1 MTTIAT
7 LFSGFEL
14 VGVGARQA
22 GLSHLWGVEWDDAI
36 AGVARTNG
44 FHTITAD
51 VLDIDPHTLPV
62 PDVLHASPVCT
73 RASVANQSAEV
84 NEDGLKESP
93 LDIAMGE
100 KVAQFID
107 VMTPRVVTI
116 ENVYGYRKFRAFKAI
131 CAALDR
137 NGYFWDFDNLNTAD
151 YGVPQTRRRLILRA
165 VRGALLPNLPA
176 PERWVGWYEAIED
189 LIPGLPESQFAPWQL
204 ARLPEEIKGTFAFS
218 ASESNNTI
226 RDIRPYEASEP
237 FGTIKAG
244 EFRRPSSVPRAFIL
258 DCQLAGDTQERGV
271 TLRQGDAPVFAV
283 TSGKGG
289 RQPVR
294 AFLVGTNANDT
305 SQAKIYQEAGEPAQ
319 VVRTPSGGRE
329 LRAYL
334 VESKNIQEWGDSRR
348 ADNEPAMTVNTDHKP
363 SHAPKAWLSAGR
375 VVSMTPRALAR
386 FQSVP
391 DSYLL
396 PDDKRLSC
404 KGIGNGFPPLAY
416 QKLIAPLV
424 ENL

>member
-1 MTTIAT
+1 MTTIVT

-22 GLSHLWGVEWDDAI
+22 GLSHLWGIEWDDAI
-36 AGVARTNG
+36 ASVARTNG

-51 VLDIDPHTLPV
+51 VLDIDPHTLEV

-137 NGYFWDFDNLNTAD
+137 NGYFWDFDNLNCAD

-204 ARLPEEIKGTFAFS
+204 ARLPEEIKAFAMGSAISAPIEIGAEPIDTITLDNGT
-218 ASESNNTI
+218 
-226 RDIRPYEASEP
+226 RY
-237 FGTIKAG
+237 
-244 EFRRPSSVPRAFIL
+244 RAFIL

-271 TLRQGDAPVFAV
+271 TLRQGDAPMFTV
-283 TSGKGG
+283 TSSQDRRPPRAWLVSGG
-289 RQPVR
+289 NSFQPVLKDDAPSVKLGASSSTNLHHR
-294 AFLVGTNANDT
+294 AYLVGSNAND
-305 SQAKIYQEAGEPAQ
+305 SSGAKIYQEAGEPAQ
-319 VVRTPSGGRE
+319 TVRTPGGGRE
-329 LRAYL
+329 LRA
-334 VESKNIQEWGDSRR
+334 
-348 ADNEPAMTVNTDHKP
+348 
-363 SHAPKAWLSAGR
+363 WLSQGR
-375 VVSMTPRALAR
+375 VVKMTTRALAR
-386 FQSVP
+386 FQSLPDNYILP
-391 DSYLL
+391 DSNKLA
-396 PDDKRLSC
+396 C
-404 KGIGNGFPPLAY
+404 KGIGNGVPPLAY